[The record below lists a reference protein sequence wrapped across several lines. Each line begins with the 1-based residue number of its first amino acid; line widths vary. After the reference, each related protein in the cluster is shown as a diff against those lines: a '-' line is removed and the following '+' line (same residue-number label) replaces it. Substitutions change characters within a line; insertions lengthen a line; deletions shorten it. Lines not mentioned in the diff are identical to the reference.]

1 MKKIFYLTL
10 AIVLASFALLR
21 AQTTVSF
28 TPAKDNSLFSG
39 TGWEDNSSGIGVSLY
54 AGEIRGGDVRR
65 AVMAFDLSSIP
76 ATATITSAS
85 LSLRVT
91 RSRSGAVDF
100 MIHRLTSDWGE
111 AASNAVGNNGTGV
124 AALSGDA
131 TWNCAFHGTVGN
143 CTTSWTAAGGDF
155 VAASSG
161 TSSLTTAN
169 TTSVFPSSATM
180 IADVQ
185 AWVDGSE
192 SNFGWLLKTAE
203 TGSRLAKQIS
213 SREATTAANR
223 PTLTV
228 TYIVALPVSLTTF
241 QGVEMPNGNKLNWET
256 DQESG
261 FSHFEVQR
269 KTETDQDFV
278 AIGRVNGG
286 MENLTGGQYSFLDEE
301 KKIGDN
307 LYRLKMVDLD
317 GAFKY
322 SPLVTLRTENLTS
335 VEQLSVWPNP
345 ATESLHAYLP
355 ESLGDFTLSI
365 LSYDGKLISERK
377 YAGNQQV
384 RLAIT
389 ELPQGQY
396 YLRWVS
402 ERNSGVTPFV
412 KR

>member
-10 AIVLASFALLR
+10 AIALASFALLR

-39 TGWEDNSSGIGVSLY
+39 TGWEDNSSGVGVSLY

-76 ATATITSAS
+76 ATATITSAT

-91 RSRSGAVDF
+91 RVRSGGVDF
-100 MIHRLTSDWGE
+100 MLHRLTSDWGE
-111 AASNAVGNNGTGV
+111 AGSNAVGNNGQGV
-124 AALSGDA
+124 TALSGDA
-131 TWNCAFHGTVGN
+131 TWNCAFHDAGGN
-143 CTTSWTAAGGDF
+143 CTTSWTTPGGDF

-161 TSSLTTAN
+161 TTSLAGAN
-169 TTSVFPSSATM
+169 TTSIFPSSASLV
-180 IADVQ
+180 ADVQ

-213 SREATTAANR
+213 SREAATAANR

-228 TYIVALPVSLTTF
+228 TYTVALPVSLTTF
-241 QGVEMPNGNKLNWET
+241 QGAEMPNGNKLSWET
-256 DQESG
+256 DQESD

-269 KTETDQDFV
+269 RTERDQDFV

-301 KKIGDN
+301 KNIGDN

-317 GAFKY
+317 GAFAF
-322 SPLVTLRTENLTS
+322 SPLVRLTTEDLS
-335 VEQLSVWPNP
+335 SAGQLSIWPNP
-345 ATESLHAYLP
+345 ATESLHTFLP
-355 ESLGDFTLSI
+355 ESLGDYTLSI

-384 RLAIT
+384 RLTIT

-396 YLRWVS
+396 YLRWVND
-402 ERNSGVTPFV
+402 RDSGVTPFM